1 MHGKTARTVQG
12 RGGASHSDPYPR
24 DRCPCGSGKKY
35 KACCLTKDEAAERQQ
50 LAAAQAGRDARAAA
64 KRLEVR
70 QFKAEIAAR
79 LQMAEEADVY
89 DDELDAASN
98 AVVDLVKA
106 GKLDEAKAAAP
117 RPDNSESPHVVGSRA
132 ISVLR
137 TGASPETRG
146 TAQKNAASQSGFM
159 DQSVRSSWQLY
170 PASSPARTAAFVG
183 PTGLIPYN
191 LDRADGLQYSFIV
204 LLSPPFLVLSVAAP
218 VAERS
223 AGNGRRDR
231 SLRDRGGRTAR
242 GGRHCRWQSGQP
254 VGQPAP
260 DR

>member
-1 MHGKTARTVQG
+1 M
-12 RGGASHSDPYPR
+12 
-24 DRCPCGSGKKY
+24 
-35 KACCLTKDEAAERQQ
+35 TKDEAAERQQ

-159 DQSVRSSWQLY
+159 DQSVRSSRQLY
-170 PASSPARTAAFVG
+170 PTYVFPHDAPAR
-183 PTGLIPYN
+183 
-191 LDRADGLQYSFIV
+191 RADAGTYPRQRH
-204 LLSPPFLVLSVAAP
+204 PPEKPGSAP
-218 VAERS
+218 SSTGSRSTAMPCAFS
-223 AGNGRRDR
+223 AGKMFWSMRLRAADSSRRVFAHMFRNGAPGRIRTYDLRLRRATLYPAE
-231 SLRDRGGRTAR
+231 LRVHAGR
-242 GGRHCRWQSGQP
+242 
-254 VGQPAP
+254 
-260 DR
+260 